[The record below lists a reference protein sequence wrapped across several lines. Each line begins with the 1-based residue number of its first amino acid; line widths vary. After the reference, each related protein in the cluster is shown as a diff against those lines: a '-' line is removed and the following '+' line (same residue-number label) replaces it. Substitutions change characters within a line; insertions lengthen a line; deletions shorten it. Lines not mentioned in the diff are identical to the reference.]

1 MAAAPLPWPFAVPE
15 QDAVAVKS
23 WLAAS
28 VAEAV
33 AKDTATGVSVTKAA
47 GEFAVAVT
55 SVTTDGDGGVTTIT
69 VSRHVPVELL
79 PDATAGAALI
89 DGWAAPAI
97 ELAHGEAALSPAFL
111 EAMAEAAGEAV
122 EIKGGKI

>member
-15 QDAVAVKS
+15 QDAATVES

-33 AKDTATGVSVTKAA
+33 AEDTEAAVHVAKAA

-69 VSRHVPVELL
+69 VGRHIPVEAL

-89 DGWAAPAI
+89 GAWVAPAI

-111 EAMAEAAGEAV
+111 EAAGEAV
-122 EIKGGKI
+122 EIKGKKA